1 MLVGGEDSY
10 EKSLRGGRDSSRF
23 TVHSGFDSRGS
34 LVKSRERD
42 ETTWIFHIFRSLS
55 AERLCKIVFIDR
67 QIEESLIQKR
77 RIERDRYLDTSCGR
91 DYKQR

>member
-34 LVKSRERD
+34 LVKSRER
-42 ETTWIFHIFRSLS
+42 EMKLRGNGCHIFRSLS
-55 AERLCKIVFIDR
+55 TERLCKIVFIDR
-67 QIEESLIQKR
+67 GIFDPKTEDRKGSISRHELWKR
-77 RIERDRYLDTSCGR
+77 L
-91 DYKQR
+91 

>member
-42 ETTWIFHIFRSLS
+42 ETTWKWMPHIPLTFDGTIMQNSVHRS
-55 AERLCKIVFIDR
+55 RNI
-67 QIEESLIQKR
+67 
-77 RIERDRYLDTSCGR
+77 
-91 DYKQR
+91 